1 MSDGSELYA
10 WQVQEAD
17 GRWGVISMGYQLDL
31 GPERGGL
38 TPKLHLDVLIH
49 RDLDVARRIM
59 GPIAAKHR
67 QAEGKPIRLA
77 RFQITDVLVKRG
89 GLAHG

>member
-1 MSDGSELYA
+1 MGDGSELYA

-31 GPERGGL
+31 PGGR
-38 TPKLHLDVLIH
+38 TPTFHLDVLVH
-49 RDLDVARRIM
+49 RDLEIARKQM

-67 QAEGKPIRLA
+67 QAEGKPIRLV
-77 RFQITDVLVKRG
+77 RFQLTDVLVTRG